1 MCLLVI
7 ICIITEGIRNGE
19 VTANDMQL
27 HCSYEEWRYVNTG
40 NYSYAHMYVMAV
52 VPYYLVLTIITYI
65 RYAVVDISSLSV
77 NAELVDEKT
86 LTESVLLVHK
96 VCYVSCFLFIMSAE
110 D

>member
-1 MCLLVI
+1 
-7 ICIITEGIRNGE
+7 
-19 VTANDMQL
+19 
-27 HCSYEEWRYVNTG
+27 
-40 NYSYAHMYVMAV
+40 MYVMAV